1 MKKNVIILVLLMFLY
16 NQSMSQDK
24 SYVNT
29 IFSHSE
35 LDLSDVD
42 LVAIPTKGPYMLV
55 GNSLTSLKD
64 GNDIDELILP
74 DSIIVDDIIWTG
86 TSFVIKSGYEIY
98 SMDNFSEP
106 LMDFDILSYNIFPFD
121 EKRIYI
127 VSQQNDTSLL
137 FLVNLKV
144 KRAKLL
150 LAIGEKIVNVSQRGE
165 ATMVV
170 TTDNIYMFNS
180 KKCTRYLNLWT
191 PVKTA
196 VMTNKGMVFATDNE
210 ICLLTGVNKF
220 MLLFEAQTKELLYDN
235 RYLYIQ
241 LKEGDLLQCDLNAFF
256 PNTK

>member
-1 MKKNVIILVLLMFLY
+1 MKRIALVLVCSIVANLALA
-16 NQSMSQDK
+16 QDTTLL
-24 SYVNT
+24 SIVT
-29 IFSHSE
+29 THEE

-55 GNSLTSLKD
+55 GNSLASLKD

-86 TSFVIKSGYEIY
+86 TGFVIKSGYEIY

-106 LMDFDILSYNIFPFD
+106 LMDFDILSYDIFPLD

-127 VSQQNDTSLL
+127 VSHQNDTSLL
-137 FLVNLKV
+137 FLANLKA
-144 KRAKLL
+144 KRAKRLL
-150 LAIGEKIVNVSQRGE
+150 TIGERIVNVSQLGE
-165 ATMVV
+165 AAMVV
-170 TTDNIYMFNS
+170 TTDNIYMFNG
-180 KKCTRYLNLWT
+180 KECTRFLNLWV
-191 PVKTA
+191 PIKTA
-196 VMTNKGMVFATDNE
+196 VMTDKGIVFATDNE